1 MANLLSKFRLDY
13 SSIKMVQ
20 ISDKPS
26 EATLE
31 LFDTIIDDFK
41 ERDGFDTGMFFISYV
56 FLTYKLFV

>member
-41 ERDGFDTGMFFISYV
+41 ERDGFDTG
-56 FLTYKLFV
+56 LFSMP